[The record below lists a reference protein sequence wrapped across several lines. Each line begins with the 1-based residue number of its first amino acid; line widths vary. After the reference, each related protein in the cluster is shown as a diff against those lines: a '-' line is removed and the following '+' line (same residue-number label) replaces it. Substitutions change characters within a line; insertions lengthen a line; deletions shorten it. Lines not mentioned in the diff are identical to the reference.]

1 MLITASVAA
10 VVFASS
16 LAGAVAP
23 VTSSIPPL
31 VITVATAPT
40 MSPTLVR
47 RVLEEA
53 DAVWR
58 AAGLTFVWRRS
69 EGEATPRARTIEA
82 VPCETSTP
90 RVVIGNERGP
100 DADARTDN
108 AMALGWIVFD
118 ERDTPQSEI
127 YVSYENVATYMAGA
141 RAVVGLIDRK
151 TIAERELLL
160 ARAMG
165 RALAHEIG
173 HYLLASK
180 VHTAR
185 GLMQAKHTASD
196 FFGADRSAFAVDA
209 AQRQAV
215 AVRLRQAP
223 LVVSR

>member
-1 MLITASVAA
+1 MLITTSVAA

-23 VTSSIPPL
+23 VTASIPPL
-31 VITVATAPT
+31 VIAVATAPT

-58 AAGLTFVWRRS
+58 SAGLTFVWRRS
-69 EGEATPRARTIEA
+69 AGEAAPRARRIEA
-82 VPCETSTP
+82 EPCETSTL

-100 DADARTDN
+100 DVDARPDN
-108 AMALGWIVFD
+108 VTALGWIVFD
-118 ERDTPQSEI
+118 GPDTPESEI
-127 YVSYENVATYMAGA
+127 YVSYENVAAYMAGA
-141 RAVVGLIDRK
+141 RAVVGLTERM

-165 RALAHEIG
+165 RALGHEIG

-180 VHTAR
+180 LHTSR
-185 GLMQAKHTASD
+185 GLMQARHTAYD
-196 FFGADRSAFAVDA
+196 FFGIDRSSFAVDA
-209 AQRQAV
+209 SQRQAV
-215 AVRLRQAP
+215 VARLRETP